1 MGEGGRG
8 AGSKTKAQGHLNAS
22 RTDKKRGSQEAKWE
36 RAVML
41 SAVRHDV
48 ISSPSCYQ
56 QSVMF
61 SAVRGGTRCLGPGPA
76 KDSEWA
82 GSSPKC

>member
-1 MGEGGRG
+1 MKSVPEKLQRNCGG

-22 RTDKKRGSQEAKWE
+22 RTDKTRGSQEAKWE

-41 SAVRHDV
+41 SAVRHV
-48 ISSPSCYQ
+48 ISSH
-56 QSVMF
+56 
-61 SAVRGGTRCLGPGPA
+61 GGTRCLGPGPA